1 MGQLVRNTT
10 QGSSIEA
17 MDKLLKYSEI
27 LAESTII
34 PAHYKGN
41 KGDIFVAVQTA
52 YRMNLDPMM
61 VMQGTYVIQGKL
73 GMTSAFAISL
83 ANSSGLF
90 VGGIRYRIQ
99 ELGEDIESSVE
110 FYNNGTK
117 DKKKVQFSNIQV
129 TAYTNLKSNGEE
141 ISYTIGMKEAIAEG
155 WTIKAGNKYQSL
167 PELMLRYRA
176 ATLLIRT
183 HAPEVING
191 MHMTEELDN
200 VQSAKTMRM
209 VESQSPVAQKNKAAS
224 LLDSFLEVEEI
235 IADTIIEEGKVLEA
249 LPTIHNDNCLM
260 LHGLIAQHNIS
271 QELVSKWC
279 DAGGVTTL
287 EELDKSKVQSCIDY
301 IIKRNQN
308 EVKQMQEIEV

>member
-90 VGGIRYRIQ
+90 VGGIRYRVQ
-99 ELGEDIESSVE
+99 KLGEDIEGSVE

-141 ISYTIGMKEAIAEG
+141 ISYTIGMKEAITEG

-191 MHMTEELDN
+191 MHMVEEIED
-200 VQSAKTMRM
+200 VQSARAMRT
-209 VESQSPVAQKNKAAS
+209 VESPITQTNNATS
-224 LLDSFLEVEEI
+224 LLDSFLEVEEVVTNNTED
-235 IADTIIEEGKVLEA
+235 AEIIEA
-249 LPTIHNDNCLM
+249 MPIIYNDNCLV
-260 LHGLIAQHNIS
+260 LQGLIAQHNIS
-271 QELVSKWC
+271 ADTIGKWC
-279 DAGGVTTL
+279 NKAGVTNID
-287 EELDKSKVQSCIDY
+287 ELDEEQTQKCINY
-301 IIKRNQN
+301 IINSNAQIQG
-308 EVKQMQEIEV
+308 VV

>member
-27 LAESTII
+27 LVESTII

-99 ELGEDIESSVE
+99 ELGEDIEGSVK
-110 FYNNGTK
+110 FYNNGTE

-155 WTIKAGNKYQSL
+155 WTTKAGNKYQSL

-191 MHMTEELDN
+191 MHMTEELED
-200 VQSAKTMRM
+200 VQSVKTMRT
-209 VESQSPVAQKNKAAS
+209 VESSVSKENKASS

-235 IADTIIEEGKVLEA
+235 IGDTIEEGEVLEA

-260 LHGLIAQHNIS
+260 LYGLIAQHNIS

-287 EELDKSKVQSCIDY
+287 EELDASKVQSCIDY
-301 IIKRNQN
+301 IIKRSESKNNVEQ
-308 EVKQMQEIEV
+308 V

>member
-99 ELGEDIESSVE
+99 ELGEDIEGSVE

-117 DKKKVQFSNIQV
+117 DKKKVKFSNIQV

-141 ISYTIGMKEAIAEG
+141 ISYTIGIKEAIAEG
-155 WTIKAGNKYQSL
+155 WTTKAGNKYQSL

-183 HAPEVING
+183 HTPEVING
-191 MHMTEELDN
+191 MHMTEELED
-200 VQSAKTMRM
+200 VQSAKTMRT
-209 VESQSPVAQKNKAAS
+209 VESAVAQTNKAAS

-235 IADTIIEEGKVLEA
+235 ITDTIEEGKVLEA
-249 LPTIHNDNCLM
+249 LPIIRKDNCFE
-260 LHGLIAQHNIS
+260 LHGLIARHNIS

-287 EELDKSKVQSCIDY
+287 EELDNNKVQSCIDY
-301 IIKRNQN
+301 IIKRNQD
-308 EVKQMQEIEV
+308 EKYVGQDIERLPS

>member
-90 VGGIRYRIQ
+90 VGGIRYRVQ
-99 ELGEDIESSVE
+99 KLGEDIEGSVR
-110 FYNNGTK
+110 FYNNGTEE
-117 DKKKVQFSNIQV
+117 KKKVQFCNIQV
-129 TAYTNLKSNGEE
+129 TAYTNLKSTGEE
-141 ISYTIGMKEAIAEG
+141 ISYTIGMKEAISEG
-155 WTIKAGNKYQSL
+155 WTTKAGNKYQSL

-183 HAPEVING
+183 H
-191 MHMTEELDN
+191 
-200 VQSAKTMRM
+200 
-209 VESQSPVAQKNKAAS
+209 
-224 LLDSFLEVEEI
+224 
-235 IADTIIEEGKVLEA
+235 
-249 LPTIHNDNCLM
+249 
-260 LHGLIAQHNIS
+260 
-271 QELVSKWC
+271 
-279 DAGGVTTL
+279 TL
-287 EELDKSKVQSCIDY
+287 KLSTVCT
-301 IIKRNQN
+301 
-308 EVKQMQEIEV
+308 

>member
-99 ELGEDIESSVE
+99 ELGEDIEGSVK
-110 FYNNGTK
+110 FYNNGTE
-117 DKKKVQFSNIQV
+117 DKKKVKFSNIQV

-155 WTIKAGNKYQSL
+155 WTTKSGNKYQSL

-191 MHMTEELDN
+191 MHMTEELED
-200 VQSAKTMRM
+200 VHSAKTMRT
-209 VESQSPVAQKNKAAS
+209 VESPVTQTNKAAS

-235 IADTIIEEGKVLEA
+235 VTNSMEDAEIIEA
-249 LPTIHNDNCLM
+249 LPAIHNVNCLM
-260 LHGLIAQHNIS
+260 LHGLIAQYNIS

-279 DAGGVTTL
+279 DAGGVSTL
-287 EELDKSKVQSCIDY
+287 EELDNNKMQSCIDY
-301 IIKRNQN
+301 IIKRNQDECN
-308 EVKQMQEIEV
+308 VSQDIER

>member
-34 PAHYKGN
+34 PVHYKGN

-83 ANSSGLF
+83 ANSSSLF
-90 VGGIRYRIQ
+90 VGGIRYRVQ
-99 ELGEDIESSVE
+99 KLGEDIEGSVK
-110 FYNNGTK
+110 FYNNGTEE
-117 DKKKVQFSNIQV
+117 KKKVQFSNIQV

-155 WTIKAGNKYQSL
+155 WTTKAGNKYQSL

-191 MHMTEELDN
+191 MHMTEELED
-200 VQSAKTMRM
+200 VHSAKTMRT
-209 VESQSPVAQKNKAAS
+209 VESSTKENKAAS

-235 IADTIIEEGKVLEA
+235 IGDTIEEGEVLEA

-260 LHGLIAQHNIS
+260 LQGLIAQHKIS

-279 DAGGVTTL
+279 DAGGVATL
-287 EELDKSKVQSCIDY
+287 EELDKKKVQSCIDY
-301 IIKRNQN
+301 IIKRNQDGSN
-308 EVKQMQEIEV
+308 VSQDTETKLL

>member
-1 MGQLVRNTT
+1 
-10 QGSSIEA
+10 
-17 MDKLLKYSEI
+17 
-27 LAESTII
+27 
-34 PAHYKGN
+34 
-41 KGDIFVAVQTA
+41 
-52 YRMNLDPMM
+52 
-61 VMQGTYVIQGKL
+61 MQGTYVIQGKL

-99 ELGEDIESSVE
+99 ELGEDIEGSVK
-110 FYNNGTK
+110 FYNNGTE

-155 WTIKAGNKYQSL
+155 WTTKAGNKYQSL

-191 MHMTEELDN
+191 MHMTEELED
-200 VQSAKTMRM
+200 VQSVKTMRT
-209 VESQSPVAQKNKAAS
+209 VESSVSKENKASS

-235 IADTIIEEGKVLEA
+235 IGDTIEEGEVLEA

-260 LHGLIAQHNIS
+260 LYGLIAQHNIS

-287 EELDKSKVQSCIDY
+287 EELDASKVQSCIDY
-301 IIKRNQN
+301 IIKRSESKNNVEQ
-308 EVKQMQEIEV
+308 V

>member
-34 PAHYKGN
+34 PAHYEGN

-99 ELGEDIESSVE
+99 ELGEDIEGSVE

-129 TAYTNLKSNGEE
+129 TAYTNFKSNGEE
-141 ISYTIGMKEAIAEG
+141 ISYTIGMKEEIAEG
-155 WTIKAGNKYQSL
+155 WTTKAGNKYQSL
-167 PELMLRYRA
+167 P
-176 ATLLIRT
+176 
-183 HAPEVING
+183 
-191 MHMTEELDN
+191 
-200 VQSAKTMRM
+200 
-209 VESQSPVAQKNKAAS
+209 
-224 LLDSFLEVEEI
+224 
-235 IADTIIEEGKVLEA
+235 
-249 LPTIHNDNCLM
+249 
-260 LHGLIAQHNIS
+260 
-271 QELVSKWC
+271 
-279 DAGGVTTL
+279 
-287 EELDKSKVQSCIDY
+287 
-301 IIKRNQN
+301 
-308 EVKQMQEIEV
+308 

>member
-1 MGQLVRNTT
+1 
-10 QGSSIEA
+10 
-17 MDKLLKYSEI
+17 
-27 LAESTII
+27 
-34 PAHYKGN
+34 
-41 KGDIFVAVQTA
+41 
-52 YRMNLDPMM
+52 MNLDPMM

-99 ELGEDIESSVE
+99 ELGEDIEGSVE

-155 WTIKAGNKYQSL
+155 WTTKAGNKYQSL

-183 HAPEVING
+183 HTPEVING
-191 MHMTEELDN
+191 MHMTEELED
-200 VQSAKTMRM
+200 VQSAKTMRT
-209 VESQSPVAQKNKAAS
+209 VESPVAQINKAAS

-235 IADTIIEEGKVLEA
+235 ITDTIEEGKVLEA
-249 LPTIHNDNCLM
+249 LPAIHNDNCLM

-279 DAGGVTTL
+279 NAGGVTTL
-287 EELDKSKVQSCIDY
+287 EELDNNKVQSCIDY
-301 IIKRNQN
+301 IIKRNQD
-308 EVKQMQEIEV
+308 EKYVGQDIDR

>member
-99 ELGEDIESSVE
+99 ELGEDIEGSVE

-117 DKKKVQFSNIQV
+117 DKKTVQFSNIQV

-155 WTIKAGNKYQSL
+155 WTTKAGNKYQSL

-183 HAPEVING
+183 HTPEVING
-191 MHMTEELDN
+191 MHMTEELED
-200 VQSAKTMRM
+200 VQSAKTMRT
-209 VESQSPVAQKNKAAS
+209 VESPVTQTNKAAS

-235 IADTIIEEGKVLEA
+235 IADTIEEGKILEA
-249 LPTIHNDNCLM
+249 LPAIHNDNCLM

-287 EELDKSKVQSCIDY
+287 EELDNNKVQSCIDY
-301 IIKRNQN
+301 IV
-308 EVKQMQEIEV
+308 VKSEAKNNVEQP